1 MTYIEF
7 IKSCRNKP
15 LPNDFEVHHIEPRSI
30 GGVDIAEN
38 RIALSKSDHYIAHK
52 LLAIEHPYNLK
63 LWQAWWQVF
72 ITHPECQST
81 DDRDLILE
89 QLEKL
94 PFAHSEE
101 SRRNR
106 SAATRKYMKSLTPE
120 QRKARAD
127 KISKSNTQTYK
138 NVEVR
143 NRVSLGLQSKWQDAE
158 YRNKLSNI
166 RRGKRWFT
174 DGVHNTFAYSCPPGY
189 YKGMTRK
196 TQSNV

>member
-1 MTYIEF
+1 MTYLEF

-15 LPNDFEVHHIEPRSI
+15 ISTDFEVHHIEPRSV

-38 RIALSKSDHYIAHK
+38 RIALSKSDHYTAHK

-72 ITHPECQST
+72 ITHPECQSP

-106 SAATRKYMKSLTPE
+106 SEATRKYMNSLTPE
-120 QRKARAD
+120 QRKARSD

-138 NVEVR
+138 SAEAR
-143 NRVSLGLQSKWQDAE
+143 NRVSLGLKSKWQDAE
-158 YRNKLSNI
+158 YRNKVSNT
-166 RRGKRWFT
+166 RRGKKWFT
-174 DGVHNTFAYSCPPGY
+174 DGVHNTFAYSCPSGY

-196 TQSNV
+196 T